1 MPQIP
6 NLRWWIGGLLAVATA
21 LNYLDRQSFPV
32 LVKVVQQDIPISDR
46 EYSVLQGLFLLAY
59 GLMYAG
65 GGRLADR
72 VGTRA
77 GYTIIILWWSAAT
90 FLHGL
95 ASSVMLLGVF
105 RFLLGL
111 GEGGAFPASAKAV
124 SEWFTP
130 AQRSLAFGLFNTG
143 SSVGAVIAPPLIALM
158 VGVFGD
164 WRWVFWV
171 TGVFG
176 VAWAGLWWKLYAI
189 PSRHSMVTPAEREM
203 LSAVIPTL
211 EKPITYRQLFRHR
224 PVWGLMAAKFLT
236 DSAWF
241 FFIFWLPKYLSD
253 VRGLSIREIGSYA
266 WIPYAFAGVGSL
278 AGGWLSSFLI
288 GRRLSLNA
296 ARKLPLAFSAALM
309 PVSVLIVSVPLGF
322 ALVFFSIALFGH
334 QFWSTILQTLAADFF
349 TPRSVGSVA
358 GLMGATGSFG
368 AMLFNLF
375 VGILLAHF
383 HGYAIVF
390 AIAGVLHP
398 ISFLILWF
406 SARQIRQL
414 DVNSTPS
421 IQELTWQTNSPT
433 S

>member
-1 MPQIP
+1 LPQIP
-6 NLRWWIGGLLAVATA
+6 NLRWWIAFLLAFATA
-21 LNYLDRQSFPV
+21 LNYLDRQSFPL
-32 LVKVVQQDIPISDR
+32 LVKVVQRDIPISDR
-46 EYSVLQGLFLLAY
+46 EYSVLQSLFLLAY
-59 GLMYAG
+59 AIMYAG
-65 GGRLADR
+65 GGRLVDR
-72 VGTRA
+72 LGTRS
-77 GYTIIILWWSAAT
+77 GYAFIILWWSAAN

-95 ASSVMLLGVF
+95 ANSVLLLGVF

-124 SEWFTP
+124 SEWFPP

-158 VGVFGD
+158 VGAFGD
-164 WRWVFWV
+164 WRLVFWV
-171 TGVFG
+171 TGVAG
-176 VAWAGLWWKLYAI
+176 VAWAGLWWQFYA
-189 PSRHSMVTPAEREM
+189 PPAQHPMVTLPEREL
-203 LSAVIPTL
+203 LSAVVSTREEPPPYSL
-211 EKPITYRQLFRHR
+211 LFRHR
-224 PVWGLMAAKFLT
+224 QLWGLMAAKFLT

-253 VRGLSIREIGSYA
+253 VRGLNIREMGYYA

-288 GRRLSLNA
+288 RRRLSLNA
-296 ARKLPLAFSAALM
+296 ARKWPLAFSAALM
-309 PVSVLIVSVPLGF
+309 PVSALIVAVPLGF
-322 ALVFFSIALFGH
+322 ALVLFSIAFFGH

-349 TPRSVGSVA
+349 APRSVGSVA
-358 GLMGATGSFG
+358 GLMGATGSLG
-368 AMLFNLF
+368 AMLFSLF
-375 VGILLAHF
+375 VGILLTHF
-383 HGYAIVF
+383 HGYGIVF
-390 AIAGVLHP
+390 AITGVLHP

-414 DVNSTPS
+414 DLNSTPS